1 MSVHVVT
8 ATRHGSTPEIGE
20 AIARRLRE
28 RGWDAV
34 TEDVESADLKAGE
47 PVVLGSPIYMG
58 KWDKGARE
66 IADRLAGEE
75 PKRAIW
81 LFTVGP
87 LGDPPKPEEPGPE
100 QEVQEFARW
109 HAISSRLFEGKLDRS
124 QLNRRERLATRAVK
138 APEGDFRP
146 WGEIEAWAD
155 EIADVL
161 RCRQDEDAQEAAHS
175 RH

>member
-1 MSVHVVT
+1 MTVHVIT

-20 AIARRLRE
+20 AIAGHLRE

-34 TEDVESADLKAGE
+34 AEDPVSADLQPGE

-58 KWDKGARE
+58 KWVKAGRE
-66 IADRLAGEE
+66 IADRLAEE
-75 PKRAIW
+75 ESGRAIW

-87 LGDPPKPEEPGPE
+87 LGDPPKPDDPGPE
-100 QEVQEFARW
+100 KEVQEFARW

-124 QLNRRERLATRAVK
+124 QLNRRERLAVRAVK
-138 APEGDFRP
+138 APVGDFRP
-146 WGEIEAWAD
+146 WDEIEAWAE
-155 EIADVL
+155 EIADAL
-161 RCRQDEDAQEAAHS
+161 GCREDQDAREAADS